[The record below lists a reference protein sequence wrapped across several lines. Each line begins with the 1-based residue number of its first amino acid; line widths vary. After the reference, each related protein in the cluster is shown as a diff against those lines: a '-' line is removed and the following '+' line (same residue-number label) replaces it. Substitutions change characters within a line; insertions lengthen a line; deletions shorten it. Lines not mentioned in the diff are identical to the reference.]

1 MTKKRTST
9 KPVDRTQI
17 YVAIIGVVGTIVV
30 ALITVLANKPGDT
43 PASQIPA
50 TATALSSSA
59 TDSLQTDTPPSPQ
72 VQNGG
77 LCLEDYL
84 KNISAGNRVDLEP
97 GISKRIATN
106 KEGLYGVRL
115 FDGGKLLGEMQFTGS
130 TNSKS
135 FQVISMIDANC
146 SQIFGYANLDRPAAK
161 GAISDWEN
169 LGIPLVA
176 GNYRL
181 RMGWYSGNQIS
192 LVFSSNE

>member
-1 MTKKRTST
+1 MVKKKASA

-17 YVAIIGVVGTIVV
+17 FVAIIGVVGTIIV
-30 ALITVLANKPGDT
+30 ALITVLSNRSAERPTPLTIEATYAVIDT
-43 PASQIPA
+43 TNPTQN
-50 TATALSSSA
+50 SA
-59 TDSLQTDTPPSPQ
+59 TPIIQS
-72 VQNGG
+72 GG

-84 KNISAGNRVDLEP
+84 KNISAGNRIDLDA
-97 GISKRIATN
+97 GISTVLTAN
-106 KEGLYGVRL
+106 KEGLYGLRL

-146 SQIFGYANLDRPAAK
+146 SQIFEYGNLDRPTVK
-161 GAISDWEN
+161 GAIDDWEN
-169 LGIPLVA
+169 LGIPFDA

-192 LVFSSNE
+192 LIFSRNE